1 MKKFLDKIIDFFKKN
16 PLWVIVILLIIMNF
30 LLWVIYSRIGHD
42 YISEDFLGQS
52 KRPTGL
58 YRTIDNVRYNVS
70 GNCSCDLSEIKERL
84 KDIYY
89 SLY

>member
-1 MKKFLDKIIDFFKKN
+1 M
-16 PLWVIVILLIIMNF
+16 WVIVILLTLMSV
-30 LLWVIYSRIGHD
+30 LLLNISLRIGHD

-70 GNCSCDLSEIKERL
+70 NSRDLSEIKERL
-84 KDIYY
+84 NDIYY
-89 SLY
+89 SLPY

>member
-30 LLWVIYSRIGHD
+30 LLWVISSRIGHD
-42 YISEDFLGQS
+42 YISENIWGQS
-52 KRPTGL
+52 ERPTGL
-58 YRTIDNVRYNVS
+58 YRAIYNVS

>member
-16 PLWVIVILLIIMNF
+16 PLWVIVILLTLMSV
-30 LLWVIYSRIGHD
+30 LLLNISLRIGHD
-42 YISEDFLGQS
+42 YISEDFFGQS

-70 GNCSCDLSEIKERL
+70 NSRDLSEIKERL
-84 KDIYY
+84 NDIYY
-89 SLY
+89 SLPY

>member
-16 PLWVIVILLIIMNF
+16 PLWVIVILLILMSV
-30 LLWVIYSRIGHD
+30 LLLNISLRIGHD

-70 GNCSCDLSEIKERL
+70 NSCDLSEIKERL
-84 KDIYY
+84 NDIYY
-89 SLY
+89 SLPY